1 MAGLAGKDGS
11 VVIGSDTMEETNN
24 WSLDLGTDMHEDSAL
39 GDEWKSKVAGL
50 SEWNATVET
59 SWLMS
64 DTAQVAVQNA
74 FLNKTTVTPKL
85 YTNASNYY
93 TGTAYISGL
102 SISDPVD
109 GIVTCSMSLTGTGAL
124 TYA

>member
-11 VVIGSDTMEETNN
+11 LMIGASTMAEVQSWSIDT
-24 WSLDLGTDMHEDSAL
+24 STDMLEDSSL
-39 GDEWKSKVAGL
+39 GAEWKTNVAGL
-50 SEWNATVET
+50 SEWSASVEA

-64 DTAQVAVQNA
+64 DTAQVACQNA

-85 YTNASNYY
+85 YTNATNYY
-93 TGTAYISGL
+93 TGTAYIESI
-102 SISDPVD
+102 SISDSV
-109 GIVTCSMSLTGTGAL
+109 GELVTASLSLKGTGAM